1 MTIFRM
7 KKIYYLLFVS
17 ALVIFSSCQKPEF
30 IEPTAERQGITSLT
44 AYFTTGKFVD
54 QQLAKL
60 DVTDESQD
68 YFVIEIPWFFP
79 EETEDPTTI
88 YMSNLRIRAELAPY
102 CKIDPP
108 LTILDLNQETRFTYT
123 NAQGES
129 RPITITGKRTKSKK
143 CNLMTFAL
151 TVPYRIDGFINDE
164 TQEIYL
170 FTTDDINGFSAE
182 ATACSHASV
191 QTDLTVKK
199 NYNNE
204 QQVTVVAQD
213 GKTTRT
219 YKIVKKYPT
228 KIPYG
233 FREASVRQLFNF
245 DAASRLGFPTFS
257 AELIKPS
264 LAFVQGYLVACLGNG
279 DAPVYMDGL
288 TGVKQ
293 GTINIGSAPAAAIT
307 SDEGG
312 NLILSNHAEPTE
324 SVEIY
329 RTKSVDT
336 APVLFH
342 SFKNET
348 DVPVGYHIKVHGNI
362 DTDAVI
368 ILTHEG
374 VDGVTATSKYTRIV
388 VSAGKVT
395 ATETMDVSG
404 LGIGWGSAPTSAA
417 KVVPVSNKFQD
428 GVMMSYYT
436 PYSSTD
442 ARCSIK
448 YVNGNGVL
456 AATLPVF
463 EDADLASNHNSN
475 VMDSKTYNNASYL
488 VHLVS
493 SYFPNWSCGPQLRVF
508 DITSPTSIKD
518 GTPVLK
524 NEALEYELPGSY
536 ITNYSA
542 ADVIMAPSADG
553 FKVFIFYF
561 DHHSGI
567 IGGYV
572 ADCIK
577 I

>member
-1 MTIFRM
+1 M
-7 KKIYYLLFVS
+7 KKIYLLLIAVL
-17 ALVIFSSCQKPEF
+17 AVLASCQKPEYV
-30 IEPTAERQGITSLT
+30 EPTVERQGITSLT
-44 AYFTTGKFVD
+44 AYFTSGKYVD
-54 QQLAKL
+54 QAMAKL
-60 DVTDESQD
+60 EIIDPNADRYE
-68 YFVIEIPWFFP
+68 IPIPWFFP
-79 EETEDPTTI
+79 EESEDPTTF
-88 YMSNLRIRAELAPY
+88 YMTRLRVRAELATN

-108 LTILDLNQETRFTYT
+108 LTILDLTQENRFTYT

-129 RPITITGKRTKSKK
+129 RPIIITGKRTKSAK
-143 CNLMTFAL
+143 CTLLSFNLTKPFR
-151 TVPYRIDGFINDE
+151 VDGFVNDE
-164 TQEIYL
+164 TNEIYL
-170 FTTDDINGFSAE
+170 FTTDDLKSFSAE
-182 ATACSHASV
+182 ATPCAHATV
-191 QTDLTVKK
+191 ETNLTVKK

-264 LAFVQGYLVACLGNG
+264 LAFVQNYLVACLGNG

-374 VDGVTATSKYTRIV
+374 VDGLTATSKYTRIV

-428 GVMMSYYT
+428 GVMLSYYT
-436 PYSSTD
+436 PYTSTD
-442 ARCSIK
+442 TRCSIK

-475 VMDSKTYNNASYL
+475 VMDAKTYNNASYL

>member
-1 MTIFRM
+1 M
-7 KKIYYLLFVS
+7 KKIYLLLIAVL
-17 ALVIFSSCQKPEF
+17 AVLASCQKPEYV
-30 IEPTAERQGITSLT
+30 EPTVERQGITSLT
-44 AYFTTGKFVD
+44 AYFTSGKYVD
-54 QQLAKL
+54 QAMAKL
-60 DVTDESQD
+60 EIIDPNADRYE
-68 YFVIEIPWFFP
+68 IPIPWFFP
-79 EETEDPTTI
+79 EESEDPTTF
-88 YMSNLRIRAELAPY
+88 YMTRLRVRAELATN

-108 LTILDLNQETRFTYT
+108 LTILDLTQENRFTYT

-129 RPITITGKRTKSKK
+129 RPIIITGKRTKSAK
-143 CNLMTFAL
+143 CTLLSFNLTKPFR
-151 TVPYRIDGFINDE
+151 VDGFVNDE
-164 TQEIYL
+164 TNEIYL
-170 FTTDDINGFSAE
+170 FTTDDLKSFSAE
-182 ATACSHASV
+182 ATPCAHATV
-191 QTDLTVKK
+191 ETNLTVKK

-264 LAFVQGYLVACLGNG
+264 LAFVQNYLVACLGNG

-374 VDGVTATSKYTRIV
+374 VDGLTATSKYTRIV

-417 KVVPVSNKFQD
+417 KVVPVSDKFQD
-428 GVMMSYYT
+428 GVMLSYYT
-436 PYSSTD
+436 PYTSTD
-442 ARCSIK
+442 TRCSIK

-475 VMDSKTYNNASYL
+475 VMDAKTYNNASYL

>member
-1 MTIFRM
+1 M
-7 KKIYYLLFVS
+7 KKIYLLLIAVLAVF
-17 ALVIFSSCQKPEF
+17 ASCQKPEYV
-30 IEPTAERQGITSLT
+30 EPTVERQGITSLT
-44 AYFTTGKFVD
+44 AYFTSGKYVD
-54 QQLAKL
+54 QAIAKL
-60 DVTDESQD
+60 DISDPDADRYE
-68 YFVIEIPWFFP
+68 IPIPWFFP
-79 EETEDPTTI
+79 EESEDPTTF
-88 YMSNLRIRAELAPY
+88 YMTRLRVRAELANN

-108 LTILDLNQETRFTYT
+108 LTILDLTQENQFTYT

-129 RPITITGKRTKSKK
+129 RPIIITGKRTKSAK
-143 CNLMTFAL
+143 CNLLSFNL
-151 TVPYRIDGFINDE
+151 SKPFRVDGFVNDE
-164 TQEIYL
+164 TNEIYL
-170 FTTDDINGFSAE
+170 FTTDDLKSFTAE
-182 ATACSHASV
+182 AVPCAHATV
-191 QTDLTVKK
+191 ETNLTVKK

-204 QQVTVVAQD
+204 QEVTVVAQD

-219 YKIVKKYPT
+219 YKILKKYPT

-233 FREASVRQLFNF
+233 FRETSVRQLFNF
-245 DAASRLGFPTFS
+245 DAASRVGFPTFS

-264 LAFVQGYLVACLGNG
+264 LAYIQGYLVACLGNG
-279 DAPVYMDGL
+279 DTPVYMDGL

-312 NLILSNHAEPTE
+312 NMLLSNHAEPTE
-324 SVEIY
+324 TVEIY
-329 RTKSVDT
+329 RTNSVET

-342 SFKNET
+342 SFTNET

-368 ILTHEG
+368 TLTHEG

-388 VSAGKVT
+388 VSAGEVV
-395 ATETMDVSG
+395 ATETMDLSG
-404 LGIGWGSAPTSAA
+404 LGIGWGSAPTAAA
-417 KVVPVSNKFQD
+417 KVVPVSNKVQD

-436 PYSSTD
+436 PYSGSDT
-442 ARCSIK
+442 RCSIK

-475 VMDSKTYNNASYL
+475 VMDAKTYNNASYA

-536 ITNYSA
+536 VTNYSA